1 MSHYRTAEPWA
12 APALQS
18 RWVVT
23 EAPWVFVIV
32 IGSIAFGVRDD
43 DSLILVRVGF
53 GLLSDL
59 TGDLVSPHAA
69 RQALKPPR
77 PTGPRAQAPKAC
89 SVCGEAGHYAT
100 RHNRGQP

>member
-1 MSHYRTAEPWA
+1 MSHHHTAEPWA

-18 RWVVT
+18 RWVPA
-23 EAPWVFVIV
+23 EPPWVFVFV
-32 IGSIAFGVRDD
+32 IGSIAIGVRDD
-43 DSLILVRVGF
+43 DTLILVRVGY
-53 GLLSDL
+53 GLSSDL
-59 TGDLVSPHAA
+59 AGDLVSLHAA
-69 RQALKPPR
+69 RAALKPPR